1 MFFRKEK
8 KIKELQTE
16 LRIVK
21 DKNEDLNSEKFILYK
36 TIENQQKQN
45 QDLADIIS
53 GKTKDCQIGPWC
65 KTCQYYYE
73 GIVDKCSAIYSNY
86 CYYPTATSVAYCT
99 KHILSICPE
108 FENKQEPT
116 Q

>member
-1 MFFRKEK
+1 MFFRKRE
-8 KIKELQTE
+8 KIKELQIE
-16 LRIVK
+16 LKVEIDRN
-21 DKNEDLNSEKFILYK
+21 DRLCSENSSLYR
-36 TIENQQKQN
+36 TIENQKKQN

-53 GKTKDCQIGPWC
+53 GKVKDCQIGPWC
-65 KTCQYYYE
+65 KNCQYYYE
-73 GIVDKCSAIYSNY
+73 GTVDNYPEIYCDY

>member
-1 MFFRKEK
+1 MFFRKKK
-8 KIKELQTE
+8 KIEELQIE
-16 LRIVK
+16 LKAEK
-21 DKNEDLNSEKFILYK
+21 DRNNDLNSENSALYRM
-36 TIENQQKQN
+36 IENQRKQN

-73 GIVDKCSAIYSNY
+73 GTVNNYPINYSKY
-86 CYYPTATSVAYCT
+86 CYYPTVTSVAYCT

-108 FENKQEPT
+108 FEIKQEPN

>member
-1 MFFRKEK
+1 MFFRKKK
-8 KIKELQTE
+8 KIEELQIE
-16 LRIVK
+16 LKVEK
-21 DKNEDLNSEKFILYK
+21 DRNNDLNSENSALYRM
-36 TIENQQKQN
+36 IEKQRKQN

-73 GIVDKCSAIYSNY
+73 GIVDKYPAIYNNY
-86 CYYPTATSVAYCT
+86 YYYPTATSVAYCA

-108 FENKQEPT
+108 FEIKQGPT
-116 Q
+116 R